1 MMWSRRQRQISSMW
15 RDECLAI
22 KFSGIEGHSER
33 WRFVEI
39 HGGYIVKGI
48 VGGPSGL
55 KISQTAW
62 FLHVDG
68 SHLNIAFADSHAHAR
83 V

>member
-1 MMWSRRQRQISSMW
+1 MW

-22 KFSGIEGHSER
+22 KFSGIESHSER

-39 HGGYIVKGI
+39 HGGYLVRGI
-48 VGGPSGL
+48 IGGPSGP

-62 FLHVDG
+62 FFHVDG
-68 SHLNIAFADSHAHAR
+68 SRLNIVSVHSRAHTR